1 MPPADSGHPPRLRAA
16 ALCAVYLA
24 LGQSGCIN
32 SMVMAGK
39 MLFGDTRVMSAFEQR
54 TGVSLCKGD
63 QQVAL
68 VCTAPPSA
76 LPEFGSFQVELQDEA
91 LLQLKMRGV
100 QVLPTSQVATA
111 LGDSGGGFDRD
122 AFARLLPGV
131 NYIIHLDV
139 ERFSHTEPASPNLLR
154 GRASGV
160 AYAYEVH
167 RADSDASRP
176 RVVQVFFQEFDA
188 EYPASHPVSTDQT
201 SQRVFHRRFVEHL
214 AKAVSRIFC
223 DVPTQEAY
231 L

>member
-1 MPPADSGHPPRLRAA
+1 
-16 ALCAVYLA
+16 
-24 LGQSGCIN
+24 
-32 SMVMAGK
+32 MVMAGRV
-39 MLFGDTRVMSAFEQR
+39 LFGDTKVMSAFEQR
-54 TGVSLCKGD
+54 TGVSLCQGD
-63 QQVAL
+63 MQVAL

-76 LPEFGSFQVELQDEA
+76 RPEFGSFEVELHDEV

-100 QVLPTSQVATA
+100 QVLPASQVTTA
-111 LGDSGGGFDRD
+111 LGDSGGSFDRD
-122 AFARLLPGV
+122 ALARLLPGV

-154 GRASGV
+154 GRAAGIV
-160 AYAYEVH
+160 YAYEVH

-176 RVVQVFFQEFDA
+176 RVLQVFFQEFDA
-188 EYPASHPVSTDQT
+188 EYPSSHPVSTDQT
-201 SQRVFHRRFVEHL
+201 SQRVFHRRFLEHL